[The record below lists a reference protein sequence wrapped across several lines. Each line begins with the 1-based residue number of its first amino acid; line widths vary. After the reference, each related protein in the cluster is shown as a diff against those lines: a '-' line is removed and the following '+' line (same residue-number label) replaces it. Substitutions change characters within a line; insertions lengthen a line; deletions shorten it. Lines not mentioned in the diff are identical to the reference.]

1 MSWWNSS
8 VHLTLNDLVVTDWE
22 LDKLSRKINRC
33 DPHRCTIWKWFLFR
47 QDWIWPLMTSWV
59 ISGQIRSCSIN
70 PLWQITILIKV
81 KYRNFA
87 VLKGILFINLKP
99 PVLYSDMNPGM
110 FGHVRTC
117 ADIWFT
123 ARRILNIFYLWY
135 WIKIKRFFVKGEP
148 LPSSSSSTRHT
159 DRRLLSRIWPT
170 VEGFL
175 EIFRLRTFIGY
186 LSDVSEKLTRYFI
199 RKEAER
205 NFIFNQVVNHQRVFH
220 RNQ

>member
-1 MSWWNSS
+1 MHNMKMILIQAGLN
-8 VHLTLNDLVVTDWE
+8 LTSDDLLSHIRSNKVMFDQSALTDYY
-22 LDKLSRKINRC
+22 
-33 DPHRCTIWKWFLFR
+33 PY
-47 QDWIWPLMTSWV
+47 Q
-59 ISGQIRSCSIN
+59 GQIPKFRCSKGYLYIYYK
-70 PLWQITILIKV
+70 TTC
-81 KYRNFA
+81 F
-87 VLKGILFINLKP
+87 VLGHE
-99 PVLYSDMNPGM
+99 PGY
-110 FGHVRTC
+110 VRTC

-135 WIKIKRFFVKGEP
+135 WIKIKRFFKGEP

-175 EIFRLRTFIGY
+175 EIFLLRTFIGH
-186 LSDVSEKLTRYFI
+186 LSDVSESLTRYFI

-220 RNQ
+220 RNP

>member
-1 MSWWNSS
+1 M
-8 VHLTLNDLVVTDWE
+8 TDWE

-70 PLWQITILIKV
+70 PRWQITILIKV
-81 KYRNFA
+81 KYRSFA
-87 VLKGILFINLKP
+87 VLKGILFIFIIKP
-99 PVLYSDMNPGM
+99 TCFVLGHEPGY
-110 FGHVRTC
+110 VRTC

-135 WIKIKRFFVKGEP
+135 WIKIKRFFKGEP

-175 EIFRLRTFIGY
+175 EIFLLWIFIGH
-186 LSDVSEKLTRYFI
+186 LSDVSESLTRYFI